1 MKFINVNANDNSS
14 MKTEQS
20 DLERLM
26 ERLPKAALF
35 EAIAF
40 LGEIPTS
47 EEVQRS
53 EPQAP
58 SEAPEASQA
67 ADHQ

>member
-1 MKFINVNANDNSS
+1 

-20 DLERLM
+20 DLERLI

-40 LGEIPTS
+40 VSEIPTS

-58 SEAPEASQA
+58 SEALEASQA